1 MQAAGFRELPLT
13 RELIKHSPGS
23 RERAMLD
30 QMTAAAA
37 PLSSRPRSGRRR
49 NRPRGHLW
57 SRSPDPHPALPLFPH
72 SEAASASNVSGR
84 GEIDLMSRAAVATAA
99 ATAAEGP
106 LASLGDRVQQ
116 AGVAVG
122 VAAAAA
128 VIVFVHGQRREVGVR
143 AGVGEGEGGALR
155 CEIPHGVAA
164 ANCRNSKLNRQQ
176 KSRINMHFPPDDT
189 ELMGAVAGT
198 GRPLPREPG
207 RLAAAG
213 MGMPLL
219 FRPSRRLEGR
229 ELKRKSE
236 SRRE

>member
-23 RERAMLD
+23 RERAVLD
-30 QMTAAAA
+30 QVTAAAAA

-57 SRSPDPHPALPLFPH
+57 SRSPDPHSALSLFPH

-99 ATAAEGP
+99 ATAEGP

-155 CEIPHGVAA
+155 CEIPHRVAA
-164 ANCRNSKLNRQQ
+164 ANFRNSKLNRQ
-176 KSRINMHFPPDDT
+176 
-189 ELMGAVAGT
+189 
-198 GRPLPREPG
+198 
-207 RLAAAG
+207 
-213 MGMPLL
+213 
-219 FRPSRRLEGR
+219 
-229 ELKRKSE
+229 
-236 SRRE
+236 

>member
-30 QMTAAAA
+30 QVTAAAA

-57 SRSPDPHPALPLFPH
+57 SRSPDPHSALSLFPH
-72 SEAASASNVSGR
+72 PEAAPASNVPGRR
-84 GEIDLMSRAAVATAA
+84 GEIDLRSRS
-99 ATAAEGP
+99 
-106 LASLGDRVQQ
+106 ASLGDGLQQ

-122 VAAAAA
+122 VAADDI
-128 VIVFVHGQRREVGVR
+128 VVFVHGQRGEVGVR

-207 RLAAAG
+207 RLEAAG